1 MKGKIITIISEFTGL
16 NEDEIT
22 GEESLT
28 EDFHMGPTELTD
40 FKETLVENNLTT
52 PEGLD
57 FSQIETVN
65 ELIEQLVAD
74 EI

>member
-74 EI
+74 EL

>member
-28 EDFHMGPTELTD
+28 EDSHMGPTELTD

-74 EI
+74 EL